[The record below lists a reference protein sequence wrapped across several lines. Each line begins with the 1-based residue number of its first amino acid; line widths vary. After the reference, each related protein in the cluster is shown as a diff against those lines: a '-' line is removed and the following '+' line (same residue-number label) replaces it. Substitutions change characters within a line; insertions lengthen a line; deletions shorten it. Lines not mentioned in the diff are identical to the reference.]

1 MPSRLFPKLTRR
13 HLFIYLSIMGPGLI
27 TACADNDA
35 GGIATYSVAGA
46 HFGYSML
53 WVLFLLP
60 FILAMVQ
67 EMSARMGAVTHKGL
81 GALIRE
87 EYGVKVTVFALSC
100 LLIANLAVTISN
112 FAGIAASLKIFGI
125 SKFISVPLAALA
137 LWFLVVRESYKR
149 VEKIF
154 LCFCLF
160 QATYVISGF
169 LVNPPWKEVL
179 KQTFTSS
186 FKLEK
191 DYLLLLIA
199 IIGTTITPW
208 MQYYL
213 QSSVVD
219 KGIKIKNYHY
229 EKWDVTLGSFV
240 TIIVAFFIVICTA
253 ATLFTNKIHI
263 QSASDAAL
271 ALQPLAGSYCTIL
284 FGFGLLNA
292 SLLTASI
299 LPLSTAY
306 AVTEAFGWEHGVSKS
321 FKTAPVFFGVYTF
334 CIVVGSGAVLLPHTS
349 LIHVML
355 VAQQVNGIIL
365 PVVLIL
371 MLLLINNKR
380 IMGKYVNG
388 PIYNIIVWATTV
400 AIIAL
405 TILLVL
411 TSFTS

>member
-1 MPSRLFPKLTRR
+1 MSSRLFPKLTRR

-67 EMSARMGAVTHKGL
+67 EMGARMGAVTHKGL

-87 EYGVKVTVFALSC
+87 EYGVKITVFALSC
-100 LLIANLAVTISN
+100 LLVANLAVTISN
-112 FAGIAASLKIFGI
+112 FAGIAASLNIFGI
-125 SKFISVPLAALA
+125 SKFISVPVAAVA

-160 QATYVISGF
+160 QATYIISGF
-169 LVNPPWKEVL
+169 MVNPPWKEIF
-179 KQTFTSS
+179 KQTFTPS

-229 EKWDVTLGSFV
+229 EKWDVTVGSFI
-240 TIIVAFFIVICTA
+240 TIFVAFFIVICTA

-263 QSASDAAL
+263 ESASDAAL
-271 ALQPLAGSYCTIL
+271 ALKPLAGNYCTIL
-284 FGFGLLNA
+284 FAFGLLNA

-306 AVTEAFGWEHGVSKS
+306 AITEAFGWEHGLSKN

-334 CIVVGSGAVLLPHTS
+334 CIVVGAGAILLPHTS

-365 PVVLIL
+365 PVILIL

-388 PIYNIIVWATTV
+388 PIYNLIVWATAI
-400 AIIAL
+400 AIIIL
-405 TILLVL
+405 TVLLL
-411 TSFTS
+411 FTSLTP

>member
-1 MPSRLFPKLTRR
+1 M
-13 HLFIYLSIMGPGLI
+13 
-27 TACADNDA
+27 
-35 GGIATYSVAGA
+35 
-46 HFGYSML
+46 
-53 WVLFLLP
+53 
-60 FILAMVQ
+60 
-67 EMSARMGAVTHKGL
+67 
-81 GALIRE
+81 
-87 EYGVKVTVFALSC
+87 
-100 LLIANLAVTISN
+100 
-112 FAGIAASLKIFGI
+112 
-125 SKFISVPLAALA
+125 
-137 LWFLVVRESYKR
+137 
-149 VEKIF
+149 
-154 LCFCLF
+154 
-160 QATYVISGF
+160 
-169 LVNPPWKEVL
+169 
-179 KQTFTSS
+179 
-186 FKLEK
+186 
-191 DYLLLLIA
+191 
-199 IIGTTITPW
+199 
-208 MQYYL
+208 